1 MLSTVTLMD
10 RYMYM
15 YLSSISVMCHYSIV
29 CVCVFAFLQN
39 FPVEEVD
46 FYLPQLV

>member
-1 MLSTVTLMD
+1 
-10 RYMYM
+10 MYM
-15 YLSSISVMCHYSIV
+15 YLSSSGHVQSHRVY
-29 CVCVFAFLQN
+29 VCVFAFLQN